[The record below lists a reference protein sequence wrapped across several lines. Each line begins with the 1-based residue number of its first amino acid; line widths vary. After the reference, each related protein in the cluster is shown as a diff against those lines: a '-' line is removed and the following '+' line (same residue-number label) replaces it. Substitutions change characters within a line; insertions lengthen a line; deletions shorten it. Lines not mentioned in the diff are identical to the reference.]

1 MQKQRNL
8 SEVKE
13 QDKPIARVL
22 NKKDKNHM
30 PVGEVKATIVKYTF
44 YV

>member
-22 NKKDKNHM
+22 SKRDINHM
-30 PVGEVKATIVKYTF
+30 PGGEFKTTIVKYTF